1 MLFLTGYFSNLYST
15 RDDPNF
21 LSILVY
27 LWIVSKLVEISD
39 QRHPQLWILVKL
51 HNRTLG
57 RVFLLS
63 LSLSL
68 KGGSNQEGKSWTEKS
83 TRCPSTPLQ
92 LLSRSYSSD
101 SSFILKNS
109 RARLSPIKN
118 HGVIYLRLGYNRAR
132 IRLRGWAGIGVNN
145 GQTARKVG
153 HWRKRVANKQ
163 REIKVKTDW
172 RVMSEEGGEK
182 GRNKK

>member
-1 MLFLTGYFSNLYST
+1 MNGEIDALPLHPSSTSVAILFVGQ
-15 RDDPNF
+15 
-21 LSILVY
+21 LVY
-27 LWIVSKLVEISD
+27 SEELE
-39 QRHPQLWILVKL
+39 
-51 HNRTLG
+51 
-57 RVFLLS
+57 
-63 LSLSL
+63 
-68 KGGSNQEGKSWTEKS
+68 
-83 TRCPSTPLQ
+83 
-92 LLSRSYSSD
+92 
-101 SSFILKNS
+101 
-109 RARLSPIKN
+109 SPIKN